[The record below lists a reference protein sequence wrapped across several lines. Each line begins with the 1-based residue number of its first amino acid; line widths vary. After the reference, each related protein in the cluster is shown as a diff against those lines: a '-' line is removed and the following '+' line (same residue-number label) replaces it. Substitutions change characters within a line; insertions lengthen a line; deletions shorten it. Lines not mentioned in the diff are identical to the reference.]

1 MCHVVAK
8 TFSAAGFFIKN
19 THQKRSHQK
28 NVDAPKIRLVNSYH
42 PHRVLT
48 SFWRK
53 PFNGEWGDFSD
64 VVLVQHSERTPGK
77 GQNITTSEEP
87 PDLIGKSLLNN
98 THLMVLTF
106 RGINAHIL
114 GKFFYF
120 CENCSAAKFVW
131 KASNPIFQF
140 GFGQL
145 NWRGKH
151 SDLYFGIFY
160 LAFHR
165 RYWVG
170 CILGYIYFCT
180 MP

>member
-1 MCHVVAK
+1 M
-8 TFSAAGFFIKN
+8 G
-19 THQKRSHQK
+19 
-28 NVDAPKIRLVNSYH
+28 RLQWCSISSV
-42 PHRVLT
+42 
-48 SFWRK
+48 FWKDRA
-53 PFNGEWGDFSD
+53 
-64 VVLVQHSERTPGK
+64 GK

-114 GKFFYF
+114 RKFFYF

-145 NWRGKH
+145 NWRGKFLIYISEYSILH
-151 SDLYFGIFY
+151 FTVDIGLGVSLDISTSAQCLNLPWQGSQIQ
-160 LAFHR
+160 LAQPGPFPVSTFSSQSQSKR
-165 RYWVG
+165 
-170 CILGYIYFCT
+170 CQ
-180 MP
+180 

>member
-8 TFSAAGFFIKN
+8 TFSAAGFYKKYPPKKEPPKKCRCTKDKTCKQLPP
-19 THQKRSHQK
+19 THT
-28 NVDAPKIRLVNSYH
+28 
-42 PHRVLT
+42 VLT

-64 VVLVQHSERTPGK
+64 VVLVQYSERTAGK

-87 PDLIGKSLLNN
+87 SDLIGKSLLNN